1 MSDHHSTVKQCIA
14 EALMIDPAKVEMSS
28 NLMDDLDAD
37 SLAFLDIVF
46 KLEQAFDIEITR
58 GEMERAARGDM
69 SEEEFAPEGVVS
81 EAGLAR
87 LRELLPESADRIEPG
102 LRPGGILGLFCVETF
117 VKIVEGKLRQTSPE
131 GGSEPRRGGTTME
144 TA

>member
-1 MSDHHSTVKQCIA
+1 MTENQTIVRSCIA
-14 EALMIDPAKVEMSS
+14 EALMIEASEIEMSS
-28 NLMDDLDAD
+28 NLMSDLDAD

-58 GEMERAARGDM
+58 GEMERSARGDM
-69 SEEEFAPEGVVS
+69 SEEEFAPDGVIS

-87 LRELLPESADRIEPG
+87 LRELLPESADRIGPG
-102 LRPGGILGLFCVETF
+102 LRPGAILGLFTVETF
-117 VKIVEGKLRQTSPE
+117 LKIVEGKLA
-131 GGSEPRRGGTTME
+131 GE